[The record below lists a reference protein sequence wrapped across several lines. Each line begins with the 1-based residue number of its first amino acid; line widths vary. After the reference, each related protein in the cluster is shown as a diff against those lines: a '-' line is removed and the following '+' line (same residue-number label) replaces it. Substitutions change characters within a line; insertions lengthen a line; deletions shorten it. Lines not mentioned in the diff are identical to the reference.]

1 MVHNYCSSHFQKP
14 FPNRSH
20 MPTSDQISMY
30 MFLSTFSGPI
40 MVKMA
45 KKYCFH
51 LFHPKTISKQGSYAF
66 ISPYLK
72 KYVFGPQKRIFYP
85 FAHIFGPE
93 KEQKQFFSHF
103 PPENNSKKGLH
114 SYVSLLRFW
123 VQKRAFLPFWP
134 MF

>member
-1 MVHNYCSSHFQKP
+1 
-14 FPNRSH
+14 
-20 MPTSDQISMY
+20 MPTSDQISMC

-72 KYVFGPQKRIFYP
+72 KYVFGPQKRIFDT

-93 KEQKQFFSHF
+93 KGQNSFSVIFIQKTF
-103 PPENNSKKGLH
+103 PKKVTFLCFTVKVLGPKKGLLAH
-114 SYVSLLRFW
+114 VLGEIGQIGPKLFFS
-123 VQKRAFLPFWP
+123 
-134 MF
+134 